1 MATIYLPLNSREKF
15 DLDVTRT
22 YSCAALKFAKSPNDG
37 NCVIHAVL
45 CCMRC
50 IAVKAMSST
59 IELLNLVKFEVLNNI
74 EYYGGFLNFTETN
87 FVEELD
93 PHIATNQYSSGT
105 IDVVLS
111 AFGNALRCRIILLK
125 KRENDYYVECN
136 DHVINPTREL
146 ITPNF
151 TIKLHWAGEHYYA
164 LVEVPSFTGIYWVS
178 SKFCITY
185 FLTKHGLYP
194 KHGKRHR

>member
-1 MATIYLPLNSREKF
+1 
-15 DLDVTRT
+15 
-22 YSCAALKFAKSPNDG
+22 
-37 NCVIHAVL
+37 
-45 CCMRC
+45 MRG
-50 IAVKAMSST
+50 IAVKAMPST
-59 IELLNLVKFEVLNNI
+59 IELLNLGKFEVLSNI
-74 EYYGGFLNFTETN
+74 EYYGGFLNFTETD
-87 FVEELD
+87 FVEELGSY
-93 PHIATNQYSSGT
+93 ISMYQYSSGT

-111 AFGNALRCRIILLK
+111 ALANALRSRIILLK